1 MASIYDF
8 SVKDRKNKDHDL
20 SQYENKVILIVNIA
34 TKCGF
39 TPQLKSLEKLYKK
52 YKDKDFVI
60 LGFPCTQFL
69 NQAPG
74 TDDQVHSFCSLKYD
88 VSFPMMK
95 KVEVNGEEAL
105 PLYEYI
111 KAEKPGIFGL
121 KRIKWN
127 FEKFLIDR
135 QGNIAYRF
143 PSIVDPYF
151 IDPFVG
157 SLIKS

>member
-8 SVKDRKNKDHDL
+8 SVKDRKNKDHEL
-20 SQYENKVILIVNIA
+20 SQYENKVIKNYKNKVQKINLSHLIQVILIVNIA

-95 KVEVNGEEAL
+95 KV
-105 PLYEYI
+105 
-111 KAEKPGIFGL
+111 
-121 KRIKWN
+121 
-127 FEKFLIDR
+127 
-135 QGNIAYRF
+135 
-143 PSIVDPYF
+143 
-151 IDPFVG
+151 
-157 SLIKS
+157 